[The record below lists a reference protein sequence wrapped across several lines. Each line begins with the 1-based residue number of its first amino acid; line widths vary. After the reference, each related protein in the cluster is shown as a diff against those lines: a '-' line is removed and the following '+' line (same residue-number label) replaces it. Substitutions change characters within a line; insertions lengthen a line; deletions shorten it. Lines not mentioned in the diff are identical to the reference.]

1 MTPPFITAWSSEEGT
16 VIRPDPLIHNHPA
29 LFSERGKHG
38 LGTPVWGRI
47 AEERQRL
54 CAVTRRCQVCAERVG
69 PVGFAIAMT
78 IEPVESPLPMRAHEP
93 LVCARC
99 IPASFRCPKV
109 RERYQAGHLYVIA
122 VGHYDL
128 AMAVHTLGSE
138 ECEADIAISKALR
151 AAGLTEA
158 VGMLELFIR
167 AGDVL
172 SIQKIAEHFGLV
184 LP

>member
-1 MTPPFITAWSSEEGT
+1 MTPFITAWSSETGT

-29 LFSERGKHG
+29 LDCARGKIG

-54 CAVTRRCQVCAERVG
+54 CVRTRRCQVCAERVG
-69 PVGFAIAMT
+69 TVGFAIAMT
-78 IEPVESPLPMRAHEP
+78 IERVENPLPLRGHEP

-99 IPASFRCPKV
+99 LPAAFRCPKV
-109 RERYQAGHLYVIA
+109 RERYQANNLHVIA
-122 VGHYDL
+122 VGHYDI
-128 AMAVHTLGSE
+128 AMAVHTLGPDAS
-138 ECEADIAISKALR
+138 EADAAINEALR
-151 AAGLTEA
+151 IAGLREA

-167 AGDVL
+167 TGDLL
-172 SIQKIAEHFGLV
+172 SIPRLAQRFGLE